1 MLTHTEKVNTFLS
14 LREAR
19 GRLCRYM
26 SGIGYEIIGTD
37 ADILFERGNALGRI
51 PGSPPR
57 AWPLRVFAHIGPGK
71 NGSEIILRW
80 EIPSSGRILSIWDV
94 RYLRQEVKGAVQTVA
109 ARQVNLNQLEATHT
123 STAIL
128 TLGVYLVLFLTLT
141 VPAVLA
147 ATGDIPFAWW
157 FLSLFIVG
165 TLLLVIRA
173 PLASGAKGRSA

>member
-1 MLTHTEKVNTFLS
+1 MLTHTEKVHTFLS

-26 SGIGYEIIGTD
+26 TGIGYTIIGTD
-37 ADILFERGNALGRI
+37 ADILFERGNAFGRI

-57 AWPLRVFAHIGPGK
+57 AWPLRVFAHIGPSR
-71 NGSEIILRW
+71 NGSEVIVRW
-80 EIPSSGRILSIWDV
+80 EIPNAWRILSIWDV
-94 RYLRQEVKGAVQTVA
+94 KYLRQEVRGAVQTIA
-109 ARQVNLNQLEATHT
+109 ARNVDLNHLEATHT

-128 TLGVYLVLFLTLT
+128 TLAVYLVAFLTIT

-147 ATGDIPFAWW
+147 ATGDIPIHVWL
-157 FLSLFIVG
+157 LSLFIVG

-173 PLASGAKGRSA
+173 PLIPKAKSRSA